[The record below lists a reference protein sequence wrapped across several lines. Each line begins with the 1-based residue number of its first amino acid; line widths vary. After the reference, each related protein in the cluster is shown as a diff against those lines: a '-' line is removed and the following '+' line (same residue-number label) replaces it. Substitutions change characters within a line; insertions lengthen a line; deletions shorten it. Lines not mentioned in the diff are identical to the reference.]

1 MAPWNFAIL
10 VDAIAD
16 ATPER
21 IAVVHGDRRVSWQL
35 LASRSRSLAW
45 HLATDAGLRAGDRVA
60 VVLPNCPEYL
70 EVFLAARK
78 LRAAPLGVGVTAG
91 VDELH
96 AVLDRSDARVVVCA
110 DTTADAVR
118 AAVRRI
124 PKRWRP
130 KIVEIGEPYE
140 ATIAA
145 ATPPVDWELEIPT
158 ADDLIAIAELDA
170 SANRESP
177 DTAVLA
183 VGPFA
188 VGDSFGEL
196 LGVLGRKGRAVFLD
210 PPTFDA
216 DRVWDTVEREHVVK
230 LVIDGDVQAR
240 PLLAALSPGDAA
252 GLTAL
257 TSITSASAPMSSDV
271 AAALAT
277 VLPRVTLLGV
287 SEAPAADADDATIQR
302 VDPADIEHRLR
313 KHPSIVD
320 CVVVG
325 IADPRIGKLVV
336 AVVEVVEHHYL
347 DAAELAA
354 WCRTYLP
361 ATMTPARFVFVDDIA
376 RLPSGAVDDAAL
388 RTLAIDRLL
397 DGS

>member
-10 VDAIAD
+10 VDAIAH

-96 AVLDRSDARVVVCA
+96 AVIDRSDARVVVCA
-110 DTTADAVR
+110 DATADAVR

-140 ATIAA
+140 AAIAA

-257 TSITSASAPMSSDV
+257 TTIASAGAPMSSDV

-277 VLPRVTLLGV
+277 VLPR
-287 SEAPAADADDATIQR
+287 R
-302 VDPADIEHRLR
+302 
-313 KHPSIVD
+313 
-320 CVVVG
+320 
-325 IADPRIGKLVV
+325 
-336 AVVEVVEHHYL
+336 
-347 DAAELAA
+347 DAARRQRGPRSGRRRRHHPER
-354 WCRTYLP
+354 WTRPTSSTGCGS
-361 ATMTPARFVFVDDIA
+361 TPASSTASSSASPIPGSESWWSPSSRSSSTTISMPRNSRPGAA
-376 RLPSGAVDDAAL
+376 RTS
-388 RTLAIDRLL
+388 RRR
-397 DGS
+397 